1 MRNKIIRGMLYALP
15 LALYFSYYPVIS
27 FGMNAAMNF
36 EISIAL
42 LWLVVF
48 DAVMFFDF
56 VWGFKLRKVGKFL
69 KEKWAW
75 LLFPIFVS
83 LSILWTGNLVRGI
96 LTVGILWLIY
106 FAGFAI
112 LKRRELFDAKFWR
125 KFLRWFFGAGLFVC
139 AWCLVQCILDIAGVS
154 REVSLMCMGCTTQM
168 FGFPHPNGFAIEPQ
182 FMGNLLLA
190 PAIVSGGMII
200 GAARK
205 LNARTTSS
213 GPSLRA
219 DLSHCE
225 VVTSQSLAFGFSLAQ
240 LIMLFSIFVAG
251 LFLTFS
257 RGAIYA
263 FAVAMIFLIMFEIVR
278 TKKMRALILVLISC
292 LAFLFTLNL
301 QGIFAQVSKTNDT
314 YLTGVTK
321 VLNHLSLGII
331 DIPIEKDEGEE
342 VVEGS
347 VVVETE
353 NNDAVFDGYVEE
365 STNIRVGL
373 TESAMRVWSRNFST
387 MMFGVGIGGAGEAM
401 FKAGE
406 IGSPKEIVQ
415 NEYVSLLLEV
425 GLVGVLLCALTV
437 FYILR
442 TVWRNEKSEMV
453 FALIFAYAISL
464 LFFSGL
470 PNALQIYLLPVVFY
484 LSTTSPSTASSSEDL
499 SPSLAASSEAD

>member
-1 MRNKIIRGMLYALP
+1 
-15 LALYFSYYPVIS
+15 V
-27 FGMNAAMNF
+27 
-36 EISIAL
+36 
-42 LWLVVF
+42 
-48 DAVMFFDF
+48 VMFFDF

-112 LKRRELFDAKFWR
+112 FTRKKLLNAEFWR
-125 KFLRWFFGAGLFVC
+125 KFLKWFFGAGLFAC

-154 REVSLMCMGCTTQM
+154 REVSLMCVGCTTQM

-190 PAIVSGGMII
+190 PAIVSAVLVLKKKSVGI
-200 GAARK
+200 
-205 LNARTTSS
+205 
-213 GPSLRA
+213 P
-219 DLSHCE
+219 
-225 VVTSQSLAFGFSLAQ
+225 
-240 LIMLFSIFVAG
+240 LFLIFVAG

-263 FAVAMIFLIMFEIVR
+263 FIVAMIFLIAFEIMR
-278 TKKMRALILVLISC
+278 TKKMRALVLVLISC

-331 DIPIEKDEGEE
+331 DIPIDKNESEEIAEGP
-342 VVEGS
+342 
-347 VVVETE
+347 VVETE
-353 NNDAVFDGYVEE
+353 DNDAVFDGYVEE